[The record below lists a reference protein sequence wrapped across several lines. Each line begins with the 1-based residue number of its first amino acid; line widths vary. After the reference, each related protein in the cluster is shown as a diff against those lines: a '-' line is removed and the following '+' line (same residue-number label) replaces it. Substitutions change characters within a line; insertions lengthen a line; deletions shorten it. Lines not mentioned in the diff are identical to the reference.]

1 MTSLL
6 HSITNPFRSAIVA
19 DPWHWDVVDVPEIHQ
34 SAFELCRRALEH
46 VRTQRQSTS
55 ILLYGEAGSGKTH
68 LLARLQAYLAG
79 LVKIYGQAPPA
90 VFVSVRLQTSPQ
102 MIWRHLRNRFGED
115 LLRPTTDGRPQLER
129 ILLPRLKE
137 CSPTIGEPQ
146 TWLERLQRD
155 ARTSA
160 AAVAEMED
168 ALDALDQ
175 QAQLNDRDLV
185 IVLAHLL
192 LGRFRRDARAW
203 LRGESLPEAALAQLG
218 VNTDQDGDPEERAR
232 RLILSLSRLIG
243 PEMPVVFCFDQV
255 EALQSHPQDLAGLLK
270 FGQMVSFLRD
280 ETSNAVL
287 VSCILAQ
294 FLTTLSQAVIS
305 SDRDRLS
312 TFGER
317 ALASLTP
324 PEAKRLIEARL
335 AASPD
340 LRSARPAAADRFWPL
355 RESDVDEALQRKKD
369 TPRALLSFC
378 ADKFDAYWQP
388 EAPAQVSPTQDFL
401 AQELE
406 ARLARSAATN
416 NTEQTDQIITHGV
429 PLLLRLFDTRWEQK
443 ALSRFRDADLVFESP
458 RGRVSLSLCNQRNM
472 TSLAGRLRRLR
483 EQAAEQ
489 VLEDVTREKFVLLRD
504 ARLPI
509 SSNARRTREHRDQL
523 AGAGFHW
530 LTVSAEMI
538 AALDALRGLLSDAKA
553 GDLANGGEALL
564 PATVQDW
571 LRDSL
576 DAKLRPLRDL
586 LDVLLPEVPAT
597 TADDP
602 DFNLCEDISELL
614 HNHFVVSVADAA
626 CKLDRAE
633 NIIEACARRNPERFG
648 VLNGPP
654 PVLFQL
660 TPSAADVADAPQE
673 VS

>member
-1 MTSLL
+1 MHMYTQHFRLNKLPFENVPDPQFFYNQGDHARIREQISGSLESGRGL
-6 HSITNPFRSAIVA
+6 IVVTG
-19 DPWHWDVVDVPEIHQ
+19 PI
-34 SAFELCRRALEH
+34 
-46 VRTQRQSTS
+46 
-55 ILLYGEAGSGKTH
+55 GSGKT
-68 LLARLQAYLAG
+68 
-79 LVKIYGQAPPA
+79 
-90 VFVSVRLQTSPQ
+90 
-102 MIWRHLRNRFGED
+102 
-115 LLRPTTDGRPQLER
+115 
-129 ILLPRLKE
+129 
-137 CSPTIGEPQ
+137 
-146 TWLERLQRD
+146 
-155 ARTSA
+155 
-160 AAVAEMED
+160 
-168 ALDALDQ
+168 
-175 QAQLNDRDLV
+175 
-185 IVLAHLL
+185 
-192 LGRFRRDARAW
+192 
-203 LRGESLPEAALAQLG
+203 
-218 VNTDQDGDPEERAR
+218 
-232 RLILSLSRLIG
+232 
-243 PEMPVVFCFDQV
+243 
-255 EALQSHPQDLAGLLK
+255 
-270 FGQMVSFLRD
+270 
-280 ETSNAVL
+280 
-287 VSCILAQ
+287 
-294 FLTTLSQAVIS
+294 TLSQMIKADFPESIK
-305 SDRDRLS
+305 LIWMA
-312 TFGER
+312 E
-317 ALASLTP
+317 P
-324 PEAKRLIEARL
+324 PAN
-335 AASPD
+335 SND
-340 LRSARPAAADRFWPL
+340 LYL
-355 RESDVDEALQRKKD
+355 
-369 TPRALLSFC
+369 
-378 ADKFDAYWQP
+378 
-388 EAPAQVSPTQDFL
+388 FL

-406 ARLARSAATN
+406 ERLARSAATS

-530 LTVSAEMI
+530 LTVSAEMV

-648 VLNGPP
+648 VLNG
-654 PVLFQL
+654 QL
-660 TPSAADVADAPQE
+660 LSALERSKELGRA
-673 VS
+673 